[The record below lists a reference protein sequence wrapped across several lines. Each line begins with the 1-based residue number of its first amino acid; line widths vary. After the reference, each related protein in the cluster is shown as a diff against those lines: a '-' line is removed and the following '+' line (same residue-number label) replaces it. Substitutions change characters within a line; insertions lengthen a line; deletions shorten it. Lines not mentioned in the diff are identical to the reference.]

1 MKVMKRLLHASLWPK
16 KLEEIKMGENWVLR
30 KRSLSSGVRGKRELK
45 GLVSSINYD
54 SREDKQKR
62 ITKGG
67 TMLLTQ

>member
-1 MKVMKRLLHASLWPK
+1 
-16 KLEEIKMGENWVLR
+16 VLR

-62 ITKGG
+62 NTKGG

>member
-1 MKVMKRLLHASLWPK
+1 
-16 KLEEIKMGENWVLR
+16 MGENRVLI
-30 KRSLSSGVRGKRELK
+30 KRSLSSGVRGKRKLK

-62 ITKGG
+62 NTKGG

>member
-1 MKVMKRLLHASLWPK
+1 MKDTKRLLVVTRLLMAIEARRNQNGGESSVK
-16 KLEEIKMGENWVLR
+16 KKVGI
-30 KRSLSSGVRGKRELK
+30 RGSRELK

-54 SREDKQKR
+54 SRENKQKR